1 MTRPAIVKF
10 LAVNRAFL
18 PTAAPMAAT
27 ERTTNTGS
35 GDCRL
40 SANRFT
46 RLATSCFRTQD
57 TLRDYVCSITG
68 RSCRTNWHW
77 FVTR

>member
-40 SANRFT
+40 SAN
-46 RLATSCFRTQD
+46 
-57 TLRDYVCSITG
+57 
-68 RSCRTNWHW
+68 
-77 FVTR
+77 